1 MTHVT
6 PAGVVLCWK
15 GNAFWALRVNP
26 CCSCP
31 ASVVSLLPAVVLV
44 CVQISELW
52 YDPVGR
58 CSNPFDLFSLFPLLV
73 FSRGCVFLSPFFFF
87 NKCVYILQSTAISC
101 SPLLVFSRD
110 YVFLSPVVNYYFV
123 FTNIDTHV
131 CSTAISCRSGAP
143 PNRRDEQC
151 PNSLPSQ
158 EGNRSPISALQT
170 LFWFKKRVV
179 FDGRIFVE

>member
-1 MTHVT
+1 M
-6 PAGVVLCWK
+6 L
-15 GNAFWALRVNP
+15 
-26 CCSCP
+26 
-31 ASVVSLLPAVVLV
+31 
-44 CVQISELW
+44 
-52 YDPVGR
+52 
-58 CSNPFDLFSLFPLLV
+58 
-73 FSRGCVFLSPFFFF
+73 SRSSQRWCLCVFRFQSCGMILWVVAQTCLISFLCSPSSYFPGAASSCLLFFFF

-110 YVFLSPVVNYYFV
+110 YVFLSPVVNYYLF

-143 PNRRDEQC
+143 PNRRDDQC